1 MKDGE
6 HITYYDTDEILSK
19 FNYLG
24 GKFYGE
30 CIYYFISGEIL
41 SKRNFIDGELHGECI
56 SYYES
61 VEISSK
67 SYYINDKFVSE
78 FEWISYNRNIK
89 LELIGL

>member
-1 MKDGE
+1 MTDGE
-6 HITYYDTDEILSK
+6 SITYYDTGEIYYK
-19 FNYLG
+19 CNYLD
-24 GKFYGE
+24 GE
-30 CIYYFISGEIL
+30 LHGEYICYYISGEI
-41 SKRNFIDGELHGECI
+41 SYKINYIDGKKNGECI